1 VTAGLQ
7 TMIYPAKDLAAAK
20 GVYTALLGEPMFDAP
35 YYVGWRIGNQDI
47 GLDPSG
53 HAQGMTGALGYY
65 EVEDIECDP
74 RRAGRCG
81 CRAGQRATRRRRRE
95 ADRGAQGRRRQ
106 HHRAQP
112 VAVLIGAVSWP
123 PSRSRCG

>member
-1 VTAGLQ
+1 VTAGLR
-7 TMIYPAKDLAAAK
+7 TMIYPVKDLAAAK

-65 EVEDIECDP
+65 EVEDIEATLAALTGAGAEQVSGP
-74 RRAGRCG
+74 RDVGG
-81 CRAGQRATRRRRRE
+81 GKLI
-95 ADRGAQGRRRQ
+95 
-106 HHRAQP
+106 
-112 VAVLIGAVSWP
+112 AVLKDADGNTIGLSQS
-123 PSRSRCG
+123 PS